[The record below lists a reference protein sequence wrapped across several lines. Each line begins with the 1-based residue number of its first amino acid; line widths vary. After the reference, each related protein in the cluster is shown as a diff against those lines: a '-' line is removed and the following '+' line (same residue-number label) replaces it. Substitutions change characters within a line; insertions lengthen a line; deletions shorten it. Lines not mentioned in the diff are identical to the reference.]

1 MGAASSFPGALLE
14 MLLRLPVDWQS
25 HNFGAK
31 DVSGIDAAGTRARS
45 GRMTTIALKPSAGW
59 GWESMAGRLPGLG
72 QALREHSREMFHM
85 EHLCRCEYAYRSVFY
100 VS

>member
-31 DVSGIDAAGTRARS
+31 GVSGVDAAGTRARS
-45 GRMTTIALKPSAGW
+45 GRMTTIALKPSAGGGGSQW
-59 GWESMAGRLPGLG
+59 QGLSLFLLDGPHFWLP
-72 QALREHSREMFHM
+72 
-85 EHLCRCEYAYRSVFY
+85 
-100 VS
+100 